1 MEVTVVSNRIEET
14 MRAARWHGQRDVR
27 VEEVPVPTA
36 GAEQV
41 LVEVE
46 WCGICGTDLEE
57 YRDGPVNIPLE
68 EHSLTG
74 QKAPITLGHEIVGKV
89 VESTR
94 DGSGPPEG
102 ARVIPDVVLGCGD
115 CWWCRRHQ
123 EGLCER
129 GAVVGLHAD
138 GGLAKYVAVTGETC
152 VPVPPDLEAD
162 VAALAEPTSVA
173 VRALRKVPAPIG
185 SSLLVIGAGTIGLL
199 VVQVAR
205 ESGMSNIIVTDPNPK
220 RLELALALGADFAFE
235 PDGIEECLLEA
246 TAGIGPDVVIEC
258 SGVPGL
264 AKQAIHLAR
273 RGGVAVLVGLHGKEE
288 PFDLLDTVLGE
299 KHIIGS
305 AAHLWDE
312 DVASA
317 VNLLS
322 RGKVRG
328 RPLLTTHISLE
339 EVVEGFSILE
349 ASSPEVLK
357 ILVTPNLSRDI
368 EEASEGR

>member
-1 MEVTVVSNRIEET
+1 MEVTVVSDGIGET

-27 VEEVPVPTA
+27 VEEVPVPTI
-36 GAEQV
+36 GADQV

-89 VESTR
+89 VVPAR
-94 DGSGPPEG
+94 AGGGPQEG
-102 ARVIPDVVLGCGD
+102 TRVIPDVVLGCGD

-138 GGLAKYVAVTGETC
+138 GGLAQYVAATAGTC

-162 VAALAEPTSVA
+162 IAALTEPTSVA
-173 VRALRKVPAPIG
+173 VRAIRKVPAPIG

-205 ESGMSNIIVTDPNPK
+205 ESGMSNIVVTDPDPQRRK
-220 RLELALALGADFAFE
+220 LALSLGADFAPE
-235 PDGIEECLLEA
+235 PDEIEECLLEA

-273 RGGVAVLVGLHGKEE
+273 RGGVTVLVGLHGQEE

-317 VNLLS
+317 VSLLS
-322 RGKVRG
+322 SGKIRGG
-328 RPLLTTHISLE
+328 PLLTTHISLE
-339 EVVEGFSILE
+339 EVVEGFRILE
-349 ASSPEVLK
+349 APPSEVLK
-357 ILVTPNLSRDI
+357 ILVTPNLSSD
-368 EEASEGR
+368 

>member
-1 MEVTVVSNRIEET
+1 MSNRIEQT

-68 EHSLTG
+68 EHPLTG

-89 VESTR
+89 VEPAR

-115 CWWCRRHQ
+115 CWWCKRHQ
-123 EGLCER
+123 EGLCEC

-138 GGLAKYVAVTGETC
+138 GGLAQYVVVTAATC
-152 VPVPPDLEAD
+152 VSVPPDLEAD
-162 VAALAEPTSVA
+162 LAALAEPTSVA
-173 VRALRKVPAPIG
+173 VRALRKVPNTIG

-205 ESGMSNIIVTDPNPK
+205 ESGMSDIIVTDPNPQ
-220 RLELALALGADFAFE
+220 RRNLALSLGADFAPE
-235 PDGIEECLLEA
+235 PDEIHECLLEA
-246 TAGIGPDVVIEC
+246 TAGLGPDVVIEC

-264 AKQAIHLAR
+264 VKQGIQLTR
-273 RGGVAVLVGLHGKEE
+273 RGGVTVLVGLHSKEE
-288 PFDLLDTVLGE
+288 SFDLLDTVLGE
-299 KHIIGS
+299 KHIVGS

-317 VNLLS
+317 VDLLS
-322 RGKVRG
+322 RGKVNG
-328 RPLLTTHISLE
+328 RPLLSTHISLE
-339 EVVEGFSILE
+339 GVVEGFGVLE
-349 ASSPEVLK
+349 APAPEVLK
-357 ILVTPNLSRDI
+357 ILVTPNHSNDI
-368 EEASEGR
+368 EDASED

>member
-1 MEVTVVSNRIEET
+1 MSDRIKET
-14 MRAARWHGQRDVR
+14 MLAARWHGQRDVR
-27 VEEVPVPTA
+27 IEEVPVPTA
-36 GAEQV
+36 EVNQV

-57 YRDGPVNIPLE
+57 YCDGPVNIPLE

-74 QKAPITLGHEIVGKV
+74 QKAPIILGHEIVGKV
-89 VESTR
+89 VESAR

-102 ARVIPDVVLGCGD
+102 TRVIPDVVLGCGD
-115 CWWCRRHQ
+115 CWWCQRHQ

-138 GGLAKYVAVTGETC
+138 GGLARYVAATAATC
-152 VPVPPDLEAD
+152 VQIPPSLEAD

-173 VRALRKVPAPIG
+173 VRAVRKVQAPIG

-199 VVQVAR
+199 IVQVAR
-205 ESGMSNIIVTDPNPK
+205 ESGMSNIIATDPSPRRRK
-220 RLELALALGADFAFE
+220 LALSLGADFAPE
-235 PDGIEECLLEA
+235 QGEIEECLMEA

-264 AKQAIHLAR
+264 AKQGIRLAR
-273 RGGVAVLVGLHGKEE
+273 RGGTTVLVGLHGKEE

-299 KHIIGS
+299 KHIVGS

-317 VNLLS
+317 VDLLS
-322 RGKVRG
+322 RGKVNG
-328 RPLLTTHISLE
+328 RPLVSTRISLE
-339 EVVEGFSILE
+339 EVVEGFGILE
-349 ASSPEVLK
+349 APPPEVLK
-357 ILVTPNLSRDI
+357 ILVTPNHSSDI
-368 EEASEGR
+368 EDASEG